1 MWAPF
6 WQPFLLAN
14 NLSVWQVSC
23 KPMAGFGASP
33 ARGGAMGWFAYTS
46 LLVYVMETSGNLC
59 SFIFSSRGSQPLRVV
74 CVWHACTLLPWV
86 SDAAAT
92 ERFSAFLLQDT
103 VAAAAPRGWELEIT
117 DVSIGSVAPEL
128 SGFQALADPD
138 TGAVVAVDCQM
149 SLASKSVKFAVV
161 GRGPLG
167 SFTAKVSAVSLEG
180 EQAGRA
186 WQEVEPAP

>member
-1 MWAPF
+1 
-6 WQPFLLAN
+6 
-14 NLSVWQVSC
+14 
-23 KPMAGFGASP
+23 
-33 ARGGAMGWFAYTS
+33 MGWFAYTS
-46 LLVYVMETSGNLC
+46 LLVYVLATSGNLC
-59 SFIFSSRGSQPLRVV
+59 SFIFGSRGSKPLQVVGMHAHCCLGSQIQLPLRG
-74 CVWHACTLLPWV
+74 
-86 SDAAAT
+86 
-92 ERFSAFLLQDT
+92 FSAFLLQDT

-180 EQAGRA
+180 EQAGRV
-186 WQEVEPAP
+186 WQEVEPPP